1 MSKWSRF
8 LDRGRQVVDLTKMG
22 VRIEKEVENIE
33 KLYANLGRV
42 FYKVHEVAPEVMYAD
57 LFRTIEG
64 AERQLEHL
72 KRESELISGRG
83 KCQKCEH
90 DLHVNDVY
98 CSLCGTAINMHV
110 HHEHAHDGR
119 VKNG

>member
-1 MSKWSRF
+1 MSRLSRF
-8 LDRGRQVVDLTKMG
+8 LDRGRQVVDLTKIG
-22 VRIEKEVENIE
+22 VKIEKEAENVE

-64 AERQLEHL
+64 AERQLEFL

-98 CSLCGTAINMHV
+98 CSLCGTAINPNLYTQS
-110 HHEHAHDGR
+110 AD
-119 VKNG
+119 

>member
-1 MSKWSRF
+1 MSRLSRF

-22 VRIEKEVENIE
+22 VKIEKEEENIE

-42 FYKVHEVAPEVMYAD
+42 FYKVHEVAPEIVYAD

-64 AERQLEHL
+64 AERQLEYL

-83 KCQKCEH
+83 KCGKCDYE
-90 DLHVNDVY
+90 LNANDAY
-98 CSLCGTAINMHV
+98 CSSCGNAVNLTVYSENNDSDI
-110 HHEHAHDGR
+110 
-119 VKNG
+119 

>member
-1 MSKWSRF
+1 MSRLSRF

-22 VRIEKEVENIE
+22 VKIEKEEENIE

-64 AERQLEHL
+64 AERQLEYL
-72 KRESELISGRG
+72 KREAELISGRG
-83 KCQKCEH
+83 KCEKCEH
-90 DLHVNDVY
+90 ELNVNDMY
-98 CSLCGTAINMHV
+98 CSSCGTAV
-110 HHEHAHDGR
+110 TKELSDW
-119 VKNG
+119 KS